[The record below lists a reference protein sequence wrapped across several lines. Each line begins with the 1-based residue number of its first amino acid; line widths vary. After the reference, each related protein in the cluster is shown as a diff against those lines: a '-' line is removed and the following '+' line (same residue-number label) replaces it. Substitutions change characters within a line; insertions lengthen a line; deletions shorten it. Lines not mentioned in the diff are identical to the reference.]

1 MLTRQEFLQLL
12 GAATFAACSSDR
24 AKPAIDAP
32 AAIDAPKP
40 IDAPLAADAA
50 LDAPPAACASTNSA
64 ISANHGHAVT
74 VSLADVMAGVD
85 KTYDIT
91 GTSLH
96 SHAITVTAVMFAML
110 KLAGD
115 KIMVTSTVGAMHTHV
130 VTITCA

>member
-24 AKPAIDAP
+24 AKPTIDAP
-32 AAIDAPKP
+32 ATADAPKSIDAPSTT
-40 IDAPLAADAA
+40 DAA
-50 LDAPPAACASTNSA
+50 VDAAPAACASTSSA

-74 VSLADVMAGVD
+74 VSLADVMAGAD

-91 GTSLH
+91 GVSGH

-115 KIMVTSTVGAMHTHV
+115 KIMVTSTVGAGHTHV
-130 VTITCA
+130 VTVTCA